1 MTDEGEEPSEARY
14 WAPDDAVRISCG
26 MEIVKHKQD
35 MANKILPGAMVIYL
49 SICRHRDLNL
59 FQKSFSKVAE
69 DPKYVGLVKR
79 SLKK

>member
-35 MANKILPGAMVIYL
+35 MARQAVTWSDGDL
-49 SICRHRDLNL
+49 SFHL
-59 FQKSFSKVAE
+59 QAS
-69 DPKYVGLVKR
+69 
-79 SLKK
+79 